1 MMRPSIRIYESKPQI
16 GSTPSSAFV
25 AYEKNKLKDGGVRS
39 VKIKEKTD
47 CCKIL

>member
-1 MMRPSIRIYESKPQI
+1 MRPSIRIHESKPRI

-25 AYEKNKLKDGGVRS
+25 AYEKKGYTTVQ
-39 VKIKEKTD
+39 VKNKTD

>member
-1 MMRPSIRIYESKPQI
+1 MRLSVRIHESKPQI

-25 AYEKNKLKDGGVRS
+25 AYERNKNRRTEVRF
-39 VKIKEKTD
+39 VRMKEKID